1 MQTPIP
7 AVVSD
12 NRGASH
18 PPAKLPAPRK
28 VGSLASKFPF
38 ELDVFLLVCEVP
50 ELVCCRRFCVRLVAW
65 EKHVRASVGALTT
78 NRPLCVGMVAR
89 VEALGRDCFQHCI
102 LDALQAMHL
111 AHTMFLTSLVTHP
124 RRAASWLLHCVA
136 SRTSG
141 QLVASWLG
149 GSVALLSWSTYFSP
163 CLSLVNSK
171 ASNTRHCQLSLHARS
186 PVRCL
191 G

>member
-1 MQTPIP
+1 
-7 AVVSD
+7 
-12 NRGASH
+12 
-18 PPAKLPAPRK
+18 
-28 VGSLASKFPF
+28 
-38 ELDVFLLVCEVP
+38 
-50 ELVCCRRFCVRLVAW
+50 
-65 EKHVRASVGALTT
+65 
-78 NRPLCVGMVAR
+78 MVAR

-136 SRTSG
+136 RRTSG

-171 ASNTRHCQLSLHARS
+171 ASNTGIVNCRCTRDRLCGASVSGVRFCLLRWCAGVVFAVDEGSWNVVVAALTDLRAEMGRWSSVREENGAR
-186 PVRCL
+186 PCTAGFACEAGATL
-191 G
+191 AGL